1 MFVFSEFEIL
11 INLFEYWV
19 WGNLS
24 DSVTLEKI
32 YEELVSLNEKLSLL
46 EWMIL
51 SPEDVSADELAEIDG
66 LEKESVED
74 RVSWSEVKGRVEEL
88 FCS

>member
-1 MFVFSEFEIL
+1 LSE
-11 INLFEYWV
+11 
-19 WGNLS
+19 
-24 DSVTLEKI
+24 SVTLEKI

-51 SPEDVSADELAEIDG
+51 PPEDVSIDELAEIDG
-66 LEKESVED
+66 LEKETVED

>member
-1 MFVFSEFEIL
+1 M
-11 INLFEYWV
+11 
-19 WGNLS
+19 
-24 DSVTLEKI
+24 TLEKI

-51 SPEDVSADELAEIDG
+51 SPEDVSADELAEIDE